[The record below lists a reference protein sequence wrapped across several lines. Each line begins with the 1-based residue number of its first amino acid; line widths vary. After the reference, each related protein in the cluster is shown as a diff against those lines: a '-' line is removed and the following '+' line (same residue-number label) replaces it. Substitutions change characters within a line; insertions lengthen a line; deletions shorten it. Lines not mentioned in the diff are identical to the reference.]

1 MYVGGDELSV
11 WLLTFLTVVVDAHLR
26 YQIEE
31 GVPRGTV
38 VGNVVDDAQLRS
50 RYSAADL
57 DAIRFRFLVSSTG
70 GGSGAGAGGGGGS
83 GAGSALF
90 EISATTGVVRTATSI
105 DRDDEALCR
114 RRRRCELNIDVI
126 TQPVQLFQIIKVR
139 HLIHIFIGVT
149 AVGRRRDGSFVELSD
164 VRGARPD

>member
-1 MYVGGDELSV
+1 MGVLYVRTMYACQELFVGV
-11 WLLTFLTVVVDAHLR
+11 LTVLTVAVRAHLR

-57 DAIRFRFLVSSTG
+57 GVMRFRFLVSS
-70 GGSGAGAGGGGGS
+70 SGDGGGGT
-83 GAGSALF
+83 ALF
-90 EISATTGVVRTATSI
+90 EVGSTSGVLRTARSI
-105 DRDDEALCR
+105 DRDEEELCR
-114 RRRRCELNIDVI
+114 QRRRCELSVDVV

-139 HLIHIFIGVT
+139 HLMHIFIGVAA
-149 AVGRRRDGSFVELSD
+149 AVVCE
-164 VRGARPD
+164 A